1 MFVLVHGNYPQCPP
15 VALGLSI
22 YARKLMNYMPVD
34 HLVVSLSFGSKRDSP
49 ALEQATSSGDLHAR
63 DLTCSLY
70 VSACSDHL
78 FT

>member
-1 MFVLVHGNYPQCPP
+1 
-15 VALGLSI
+15 
-22 YARKLMNYMPVD
+22 MNYMPVD